1 VDFFCCILTPVYS
14 PGAVLLVAVF
24 ACTNAWALLRRRRV
38 ARPLTV
44 FSSLLLLIGL
54 LLEIPDFLATIKI
67 LNVARWVLI
76 GVALLLSALYGL
88 WLMLSKAGKD
98 AFEAYV
104 LESRP

>member
-1 VDFFCCILTPVYS
+1 
-14 PGAVLLVAVF
+14 
-24 ACTNAWALLRRRRV
+24 
-38 ARPLTV
+38 
-44 FSSLLLLIGL
+44 
-54 LLEIPDFLATIKI
+54 
-67 LNVARWVLI
+67 VLI